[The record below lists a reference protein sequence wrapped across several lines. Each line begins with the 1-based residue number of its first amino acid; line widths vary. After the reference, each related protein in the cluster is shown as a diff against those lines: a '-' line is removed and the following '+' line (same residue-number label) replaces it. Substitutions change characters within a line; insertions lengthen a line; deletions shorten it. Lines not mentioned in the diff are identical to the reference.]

1 MTIRMIGRFTCV
13 LAIALAIQVQAQTP
27 AQAPPPPTALRIIT
41 FDGGW
46 NLPLWAAQRQGFF
59 EAQGLAVQLSYTPT
73 SIFLVTA
80 VLEGRADIAFAGF
93 DNVVAYQEGQGEA
106 KIPEN
111 PDLFAFMGGDGGF
124 LTIVAA
130 PAVKRFDDLKGKTLS
145 VDAMTT
151 GFAFVARELVAS
163 NALAETDVNFV
174 RAGGTA
180 NRYRELMAG
189 KHDATLLRTPF
200 ELLAQNR
207 GFNVLAKADAL
218 GAYQGTVGAARRSWA
233 REHDAA
239 LVGFIRAYR
248 AAMDWLYDRANRE
261 IVEAILVANVRDM
274 TPALAKQSY
283 ELLLADKGG
292 LARDLA
298 PDLTGM
304 RTVLRLRSKFGAPAK
319 TLTDPMKYVDLGY
332 HERAMAAGALGKR

>member
-1 MTIRMIGRFTCV
+1 VTARKIIGFICACVIASTIP
-13 LAIALAIQVQAQTP
+13 AQTLPP
-27 AQAPPPPTALRIIT
+27 APTQTPLRVIA

-46 NLPLWAAQRQGFF
+46 NLPIWAAQRQGFF
-59 EAQGLAVQLSYTPT
+59 DTQGVAVQLSYTPT
-73 SIFLVTA
+73 SAFLVSA
-80 VLEGRADIAFAGF
+80 LLENRVDIAFAVF

-106 KIPEN
+106 KVPDN

-130 PAVKRFDDLKGKTLS
+130 PAVKRFADLKGRTLS

-151 GFAFVARELVAS
+151 GFAFVVRELVAS
-163 NALAETDVNFV
+163 NALAESDISFV

-180 NRYRELMAG
+180 NRYRELIAG

-207 GFNVLAKADAL
+207 GFNVLASGDAL
-218 GAYQGTVGAARRSWA
+218 GAYQGTVGVARRSWA

-239 LVGFIRAYR
+239 LVGFVRAYR
-248 AAMDWLYDRANRE
+248 AATDWLYDRANRD
-261 IVEAILVANVRDM
+261 IVEALLIANIRDM

-283 ELLLADKGG
+283 DLLLGDKGG

-298 PDLTGM
+298 PDLAGM
-304 RTVLRLRSKFGAPAK
+304 RTVLRLRSKFGSPQK
-319 TLTDPMKYVDLGY
+319 SLTDPMKYVDLSFY
-332 HERAMAAGALGKR
+332 ERATATGALGKR

>member
-1 MTIRMIGRFTCV
+1 MIMRIIGRFIFACV
-13 LAIALAIQVQAQTP
+13 IASAIQSQAQ
-27 AQAPPPPTALRIIT
+27 AQVLTQTPTALRVIT

-59 EAQGLAVQLSYTPT
+59 EAQGLNVQLSYTPT
-73 SIFLVTA
+73 SVFLVTA

-106 KIPEN
+106 KIPDN
-111 PDLFAFMGGDGGF
+111 PDLFAFIGGDGGF
-124 LTIVAA
+124 LAIVAA
-130 PAVKRFDDLKGKTLS
+130 PAVKRFEDLKGKTLS

-163 NALAETDVNFV
+163 NALAEADVNFV

-180 NRYRELMAG
+180 NRYRELIAG

-207 GFNVLAKADAL
+207 GFNLLASADAL
-218 GAYQGTVGAARRSWA
+218 GAYQGTVGVARRSWA

-239 LVGFIRAYR
+239 VVGFIRAYF
-248 AAMDWLYDRANRE
+248 AATQWLYDRANRE
-261 IVEAILVANVRDM
+261 IVEAILIANVRDM

-283 ELLLADKGG
+283 DLLLADKGG
-292 LARDLA
+292 LSRDLA
-298 PDLTGM
+298 PDLVGM
-304 RTVLRLRSKFGAPAK
+304 RTVLRLRSKFGSPRK
-319 TLTDPMKYVDLGY
+319 SLTDPLKYVDLSY
-332 HERAMAAGALGKR
+332 YEKALGKP

>member
-1 MTIRMIGRFTCV
+1 VRLRIIGRFISACV
-13 LAIALAIQVQAQTP
+13 IALAIQAQAQTP
-27 AQAPPPPTALRIIT
+27 APAQTPPPPPPTALRVIT

-59 EAQGLAVQLSYTPT
+59 EAQGLAMQISYTPT
-73 SIFLVTA
+73 SVFLVTA

-106 KIPEN
+106 KIPDN
-111 PDLFAFMGGDGGF
+111 PDLFAFLGGDGGF

-163 NALAETDVNFV
+163 NALTETDVNFV

-218 GAYQGTVGAARRSWA
+218 GAYQGTVGVARRSWA

-248 AAMDWLYDRANRE
+248 AATDWLYDRANRE
-261 IVEAILVANVRDM
+261 IVEAILIANVRDM

-283 ELLLADKGG
+283 DLLLADKGG
-292 LARDLA
+292 LTRDLA
-298 PDLTGM
+298 PDLAGM

-319 TLTDPMKYVDLGY
+319 TLTDPMKYVDLSY
-332 HERAMAAGALGKR
+332 HEKALGKR

>member
-1 MTIRMIGRFTCV
+1 VIMRIIGRFIFACV
-13 LAIALAIQVQAQTP
+13 IASAIQSQAQT
-27 AQAPPPPTALRIIT
+27 QALTQTPTALRVIT

-73 SIFLVTA
+73 SVFLVTT

-106 KIPEN
+106 KIPDN
-111 PDLFAFMGGDGGF
+111 PDLFAFIGGDGGF
-124 LTIVAA
+124 LAIVAA
-130 PAVKRFDDLKGKTLS
+130 PAVKRFEDLKGKTLS

-180 NRYRELMAG
+180 NRYRELVAG

-207 GFNVLAKADAL
+207 GFNLLASADAL
-218 GAYQGTVGAARRSWA
+218 GAYQGTVGVARRSWA

-239 LVGFIRAYR
+239 LVGFIRAYF
-248 AAMDWLYDRANRE
+248 AATQWLYDRANRE

-283 ELLLADKGG
+283 DLLLADKGG
-292 LARDLA
+292 LSRDLA
-298 PDLTGM
+298 PDLSGM
-304 RTVLRLRSKFGAPAK
+304 RTVLRLRGKFGSPPK
-319 TLTDPMKYVDLGY
+319 TLTDPMKYVDLSY
-332 HERAMAAGALGKR
+332 REKALGKL